1 MVKLACVGTCYL
13 PTGKK
18 SKEHP
23 DGALKKYE
31 DQVYDSDP
39 DGDIYECTE
48 AQAEIAMASGH
59 FEPLDE

>member
-1 MVKLACVGTCYL
+1 MVKLACIGTCYL

-23 DGALKKYE
+23 NGALKKYE

-39 DGDIYECTE
+39 DGDIYEFTE
-48 AQAEIAMASGH
+48 EQVEMAMATGN
-59 FEPLDE
+59 FVPVEG

>member
-18 SKEHP
+18 GILE
-23 DGALKKYE
+23 KYE

-39 DGDIYECTE
+39 DGDIYEFTE
-48 AQAEIAMASGH
+48 KQAEMALASGN
-59 FEPLDE
+59 FVPVEE